1 MTDAYKKTGDNSW
14 IVTVQQDGK
23 TKELY
28 LEFPQDALDQVGWD
42 EGDTLLWEE
51 LPNGNWTL
59 TKKED
64 DPFKDL
70 NDAVERIKAKQ
81 ASNKVIK
88 EAQKRGDSS
97 AVSSAIKEA
106 KRVEDIIEARQKGAS
121 IGFKQG
127 GLASRKKK
135 K

>member
-64 DPFKDL
+64 DPL
-70 NDAVERIKAKQ
+70 E
-81 ASNKVIK
+81 
-88 EAQKRGDSS
+88 
-97 AVSSAIKEA
+97 
-106 KRVEDIIEARQKGAS
+106 GAEPTE
-121 IGFKQG
+121 GC
-127 GLASRKKK
+127 
-135 K
+135 